1 MAPHPLPQ
9 SWSSPSPPPHHSTL
23 QWHHVHCT
31 LEEEQQEEQQQDEEQ
46 QEEEQQEEEQQEEEQ
61 EEKEQLYQHRPQIAK
76 TYFLRREQCNFCK
89 KLKAAFLDVFLHAIA
104 V

>member
-9 SWSSPSPPPHHSTL
+9 SCSSPSPPPHHSTL

-76 TYFLRREQCNFCK
+76 TYFCVENSVTFARSSRQLFWM
-89 KLKAAFLDVFLHAIA
+89 FFLHAIA